1 MRDEKTNSTINI
13 EMKDYFA
20 NPDSLFKWYQ
30 AIIIGFLSGI
40 IPPRLQ
46 LTSIKWFH
54 IAIGLSILFFIYN
67 IWSDNRKK
75 KK

>member
-1 MRDEKTNSTINI
+1 
-13 EMKDYFA
+13 MKDFFS

>member
-1 MRDEKTNSTINI
+1 
-13 EMKDYFA
+13 MKDSFFS
-20 NPDSLFKWYQ
+20 NPDNLFKWYQ

-40 IPPRLQ
+40 IPPMFE

-54 IAIGLSILFFIYN
+54 IAIGLSILFFICN
-67 IWSDNRKK
+67 ILAYNRKK

>member
-1 MRDEKTNSTINI
+1 
-13 EMKDYFA
+13 MKDYFP

-40 IPPRLQ
+40 IPPMFQ

-67 IWSDNRKK
+67 IWADNRKK

>member
-1 MRDEKTNSTINI
+1 
-13 EMKDYFA
+13 MKDFFS
-20 NPDSLFKWYQ
+20 NPDTLFKGYQ

-40 IPPRLQ
+40 IPPMFE

-67 IWSDNRKK
+67 ILAYNRKNEK
-75 KK
+75 TNSCTQI